1 MTIFEL
7 IDSTEDIKSLRKI
20 FNNLPDVKL
29 HPSGVDPLSVEE
41 IQLARDYALEKINEL
56 KGHV

>member
-7 IDSTEDIKSLRKI
+7 IDATEDIKSLRKI

-29 HPSGVDPLSVEE
+29 HPSGVEALSMEE
-41 IQLARDYALEKINEL
+41 IQLARDYALGKINEL